1 MPEKVIISGGTGFIG
16 THLIPYLQKKRY
28 AITVLTTTSNKES
41 AAGVKY
47 LKWNPGADPDPELIA
62 EIAGSNSVIN
72 LAGASISKRWSHS
85 YKNELFQSRI
95 NSTFTIV
102 SAINSSKEPPTSLIN
117 ASAVG
122 YYGDRGSETLTEES
136 APGTDFLARLA
147 SSWEDEAAKVNNY
160 ITKLIIVRFG
170 AVFGSDGGAFP
181 ALYEIFSK
189 GRGAKF
195 GDQENWMPWVHIDDV
210 CRAIVFLMDKAEASG
225 PFNVVSPTP
234 VGKEELQTI
243 VSEELKRPIM
253 RAPKSLVRLVGGEGA
268 VSELYTSE
276 NVVPRKLLDMGFVF
290 EHQDVR
296 ETVSSLI
303 ASLRTT

>member
-1 MPEKVIISGGTGFIG
+1 MPEKVIISEGTGFIG

-28 AITVLTTTSNKES
+28 AITVLTTSSNKES
-41 AAGVKY
+41 AAGVNY
-47 LKWNPGADPDPELIA
+47 LYWIPGADPDPELIA

-195 GDQENWMPWVHIDDV
+195 CYKENFMH
-210 CRAIVFLMDKAEASG
+210 
-225 PFNVVSPTP
+225 
-234 VGKEELQTI
+234 
-243 VSEELKRPIM
+243 
-253 RAPKSLVRLVGGEGA
+253 LV
-268 VSELYTSE
+268 
-276 NVVPRKLLDMGFVF
+276 N
-290 EHQDVR
+290 
-296 ETVSSLI
+296 I
-303 ASLRTT
+303 